1 MNIAQHVERSARHF
15 RSRPALISGD
25 RTVTYG
31 ELEAAASRTAHGL
44 QSLGVAA
51 EDRVAILLPNI
62 PEFPV
67 VYLATAKTGAV
78 AVSLNVMLVPDE
90 LRYVLA
96 DSGAKVLFT
105 TAAQWP
111 QVQPVVG
118 SLPGLEHIVLCEG
131 TIAGTRTLAELGA
144 GRPDAFKPVDLD
156 RSAPAAILY
165 TSGTTGKQKG
175 ATLSHGNV
183 ISNILATQHLLR
195 IDRDDRVAL
204 FLPLFHCFGQNFIMN
219 AGFSAGACLVMHRRF
234 DGDAVLASVEK
245 LGVTVFSAV
254 PTIYINLLT
263 AEVPKARLASVR
275 LFFSAAAP
283 LPKEVA
289 DRWRD
294 VYGKPIYQGYGL
306 TETSPLACF
315 NHEFEHRLGSV
326 GTPIENVEMKVL
338 DPEDREAPPNTWGE
352 IAIRG
357 PNVMIGYWNRPE
369 ETAQALRG
377 GWFHTGDVGYVDADG
392 YFFLVDRL
400 KDMVNSAGF
409 KIWPREVEEALYR
422 HPAVQ
427 ECAVLGAPDP
437 VMGEVVVAFVVLQ
450 PDARARAEEIE
461 TFCREHVSAYKVPRK
476 VLVVPELPKS
486 PTGKLLKRVLREW
499 LARDRRLS

>member
-1 MNIAQHVERSARHF
+1 
-15 RSRPALISGD
+15 
-25 RTVTYG
+25 
-31 ELEAAASRTAHGL
+31 
-44 QSLGVAA
+44 
-51 EDRVAILLPNI
+51 
-62 PEFPV
+62 
-67 VYLATAKTGAV
+67 
-78 AVSLNVMLVPDE
+78 
-90 LRYVLA
+90 
-96 DSGAKVLFT
+96 
-105 TAAQWP
+105 
-111 QVQPVVG
+111 
-118 SLPGLEHIVLCEG
+118 
-131 TIAGTRTLAELGA
+131 
-144 GRPDAFKPVDLD
+144 
-156 RSAPAAILY
+156 
-165 TSGTTGKQKG
+165 
-175 ATLSHGNV
+175 
-183 ISNILATQHLLR
+183 
-195 IDRDDRVAL
+195 
-204 FLPLFHCFGQNFIMN
+204 
-219 AGFSAGACLVMHRRF
+219 
-234 DGDAVLASVEK
+234 
-245 LGVTVFSAV
+245 
-254 PTIYINLLT
+254 
-263 AEVPKARLASVR
+263 
-275 LFFSAAAP
+275 
-283 LPKEVA
+283 
-289 DRWRD
+289 

-338 DPEDREAPPNTWGE
+338 DPEDRAAPPNTWGE